1 MPPASPAPSKKV
13 MPRSTAPR
21 ISRIASGL
29 VPPFVS
35 PKRPLLPP
43 PSPMTL
49 ETSPDWPRA
58 TYSMGNPH
66 AFAIIAQALEEPPPR
81 CEFSRMASLPNRPK
95 GRSIKNLRMV
105 WGFASR
111 YRGHL
116 AVAALALAI
125 AAGATVSIP
134 WGFKFVIDK
143 GFGPGAGNP
152 HTIAPWFERLLGVVA
167 VLALATATRYY
178 FVSWIGERTVADIR
192 LAVHRNLLR
201 LSPGFF
207 EENRPAEITS
217 RITVDTTII
226 EQVVGTTVSVAL
238 RNTVM
243 GLACVGILFALAPK
257 LAAMMLLG
265 VPLVV
270 APIIFL
276 GRKVRQVSTRSQ
288 DRIAD
293 VGTVTSEVLGAMK
306 ILQAFNQEGREA
318 SRFGQAV
325 ERVFATAKKRML
337 LRAIMT
343 AIVIFMIFGAI
354 TMVIWQGA
362 IDVAAGRITGGT
374 IAAFVLYGGLL
385 AGAFGNLSEVY
396 CDLLRAAGASERLSE
411 LLEAQPDIHA
421 PANPA
426 KLPEPA
432 RGELAFEQDTFHYP
446 TRPETSALDGF
457 DLVVRARER
466 LAVVGPSGAGKT
478 TLFQLAERFYDP
490 QAGRI
495 LIDGVDLR
503 DADPADV
510 RQRIAMVPQ
519 ETVMFAASA
528 RDNLRYGNWGATEE
542 QLWQAA
548 RDANAEDFLRAL
560 PQGLDTFMGEG
571 GARLSGG
578 QRQRI
583 AIARALLRDAPL
595 LLLDEAT
602 SALDAESERL
612 VQDALDR
619 LMADRTTIV
628 IAHRLA
634 TVRAA
639 DRIVVMDAGRI
650 VEEGTHASLNARGGL
665 YARLARLQFEDR
677 AA

>member
-1 MPPASPAPSKKV
+1 MAIP
-13 MPRSTAPR
+13 TA
-21 ISRIASGL
+21 
-29 VPPFVS
+29 
-35 PKRPLLPP
+35 
-43 PSPMTL
+43 
-49 ETSPDWPRA
+49 
-58 TYSMGNPH
+58 
-66 AFAIIAQALEEPPPR
+66 
-81 CEFSRMASLPNRPK
+81 NRPK

-105 WGFASR
+105 WRFALK
-111 YRGHL
+111 YPAHI
-116 AVAALALAI
+116 AVAALALLV
-125 AAGATVSIP
+125 AAAATSGVPYAFKLIIDN
-134 WGFKFVIDK
+134 GFAS
-143 GFGPGAGNP
+143 GAGSSRGL
-152 HTIAPWFERLLGVVA
+152 ARWFEYLLLLVGVMA
-167 VLALATATRYY
+167 FATAVRYY
-178 FVSWIGERTVADIR
+178 FVSWLGERTVADIR

-238 RNTVM
+238 RNTIL
-243 GLACVGILFALAPK
+243 GLACVVILFALAPK
-257 LAAMMLLG
+257 LAALILIG
-265 VPLVV
+265 AALVV
-270 APIIFL
+270 LPIAVL
-276 GRKVRQVSTRSQ
+276 GRRVRAISTRSQ

-293 VGTVTSEVLGAMK
+293 VGTVTTEVLGAMK
-306 ILQAFNQEGREA
+306 IVQAFNQQGREA
-318 SRFGQAV
+318 SRFAEAV
-325 ERVFATAKKRML
+325 GRVFATAKRRIL

-343 AIVIFMIFGAI
+343 AIVMFLMFAAITLVIWEGAI
-354 TMVIWQGA
+354 E
-362 IDVAAGRITGGT
+362 VAAGHITGGT

-396 CDLLRAAGASERLSE
+396 GDLLRAAGASERLSE
-411 LLEAQPDIHA
+411 LLHAEPEIRAPAQPV
-421 PANPA
+421 
-426 KLPEPA
+426 KLPDPP
-432 RGELAFEQDTFHYP
+432 RGELIFERVTFHYP
-446 TRPETSALDGF
+446 TRRETSALNDF
-457 DLVVRARER
+457 SLTVKPRER

-478 TLFQLAERFYDP
+478 TIFQLAERFYDP
-490 QAGRI
+490 DEGRV
-495 LIDGVDLR
+495 LLDGIDLR
-503 DADPADV
+503 EADPADV
-510 RQRIAMVPQ
+510 RERIAMVPQ
-519 ETVMFAASA
+519 DTVIFAASA
-528 RDNLRYGNWGATEE
+528 RDNLRYGNWDASEE

-548 RDANAEDFLRAL
+548 RDANAEEFLRAL
-560 PQGLDTFMGEG
+560 PQGLDTYMGEG

-619 LMADRTTIV
+619 LMEHRTTIV

-639 DRIVVMDAGRI
+639 DRIVVMDEGQI

>member
-1 MPPASPAPSKKV
+1 
-13 MPRSTAPR
+13 
-21 ISRIASGL
+21 
-29 VPPFVS
+29 
-35 PKRPLLPP
+35 
-43 PSPMTL
+43 
-49 ETSPDWPRA
+49 
-58 TYSMGNPH
+58 
-66 AFAIIAQALEEPPPR
+66 
-81 CEFSRMASLPNRPK
+81 MASIPPRPK

-105 WGFASR
+105 WGFALR
-111 YRGHL
+111 YPGHI
-116 AVAALALAI
+116 VIAAIALAI
-125 AAGATVSIP
+125 AAAATVAIP
-134 WGFKFVIDK
+134 WGFKLVIDK
-143 GFGPGAGNP
+143 GFGSGAGNAQS
-152 HTIAPWFERLLGVVA
+152 IAPWFRLLLGVVA
-167 VLALATATRYY
+167 VMALATATRFY
-178 FVSWIGERTVADIR
+178 FVSWLGERTVADIR

-238 RNTVM
+238 RNVVL
-243 GLACVGILFALAPK
+243 GVGCIATMFVLAPK
-257 LAAMMLLG
+257 LAGSMLLG
-265 VPLVV
+265 IPVV
-270 APIIFL
+270 LGPIVIL
-276 GRKVRQVSTRSQ
+276 GRRVRSISTSNQ
-288 DRIAD
+288 SRIAE

-306 ILQAFNQEGREA
+306 IVQAFGQQGRETQ
-318 SRFGQAV
+318 RFTDAV
-325 ERVFATAKKRML
+325 ERVFSTAKRRIGV
-337 LRAIMT
+337 RAILTALMIFLLIG
-343 AIVIFMIFGAI
+343 AIVL
-354 TMVIWQGA
+354 VIWQGA
-362 IDVAAGRITGGT
+362 VDVAAGRMSGGT
-374 IAAFVLYGGLL
+374 IAAFVLCGGLL
-385 AGAFGNLSEVY
+385 GGAFGALSEVFG
-396 CDLLRAAGASERLSE
+396 DLLRAAGASERLAE
-411 LLEAQPDIHA
+411 LLEAEPDIKA
-421 PANPA
+421 PARPVV
-426 KLPEPA
+426 LPEPPL
-432 RGELAFEQDTFHYP
+432 GELAFEHVIFHYP
-446 TRPETSALDGF
+446 TRRETSALNDF
-457 DLVVRARER
+457 SLRVKQRER

-478 TLFQLAERFYDP
+478 TIFQLAERFYDP
-490 QAGRI
+490 QKGKV
-495 LIDGVDLR
+495 LLDGVDLR

-519 ETVMFAASA
+519 DTVMFAASA
-528 RDNLRYGNWGATEE
+528 RDNLRYGNWNATEE

-548 RDANAEDFLRAL
+548 RDANAEDFLHAL

-639 DRIVVMDAGRI
+639 DRIVVMDEGRI
-650 VEEGTHASLNARGGL
+650 VEEGTHATLTRREGL